1 MPRKQHDY
9 HFIYKTVNK
18 VNEKFYIG
26 MHSTSNLEDGYIG
39 SGKRLWYSIKKYG
52 RENFKMEILEF
63 LPDRSSLKLR
73 EKELVNESLLQD
85 PMCMNLQLGG
95 GGGFSSEEHQLKCA
109 LAGAK
114 APNRVSNSIIAMKLK
129 KEKDPVFYKNMCR
142 KISDKLKGKSPTIGM
157 KGKTHSPVTID
168 KMIQSHSGNKN
179 SQFGKCWIYHDELGN
194 KSINKDEISD
204 YLDAGWI
211 KGRKMK

>member
-9 HFIYKTVNK
+9 HFIYKTVNL
-18 VNEKFYIG
+18 VNDKFYIG

-73 EKELVNESLLQD
+73 EKELVNSDLLKEEL
-85 PMCMNLQLGG
+85 CMNLQIGG
-95 GGGFSSEEHQLKCA
+95 GGGFIDNAHQLKCS

-114 APNRVSNSIIAMKLK
+114 APNRVENSIIVSRLK
-129 KEKDPVFYKNMCR
+129 REDPVYKELWCN
-142 KISDKLKGKSPTIGM
+142 KISEKLKGRNPTVGM
-157 KGKTHSPVTID
+157 KNRTHTIET
-168 KMIQSHSGNKN
+168 KLSMTNSHSGNKN
-179 SQFGKCWIYHDELGN
+179 SQFGKCWIFHTEYGN
-194 KSINKDEISD
+194 KSVSKDSMHL
-204 YLDAGWI
+204 YLDIGWQ